1 MTLSSKPDRIVEQ
14 LFEMAPSSVWQH
26 PQDDIDIR
34 KAHTDLKGSDPLTN
48 NFSHK
53 HNMIKPELIEC

>member
-1 MTLSSKPDRIVEQ
+1 MVEQ
-14 LFEMAPSSVWQH
+14 LFEMAPSSAWQH

-48 NFSHK
+48 NLSHK